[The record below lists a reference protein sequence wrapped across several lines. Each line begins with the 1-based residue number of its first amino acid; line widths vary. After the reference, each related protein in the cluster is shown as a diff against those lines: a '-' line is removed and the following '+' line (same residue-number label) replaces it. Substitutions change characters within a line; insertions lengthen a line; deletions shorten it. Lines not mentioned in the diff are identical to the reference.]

1 MSSSKFLLFPVLAL
15 FLTVAASAQ
24 KKQPPPPPAHAKS
37 PSPAVTDELIHKQFG
52 DNCSLLPGPPQFV
65 ADMDDDGIEDLIVA
79 AKCKNP
85 MADKDEYSFV
95 VADPYDSFLGYSDV
109 KVTSTF
115 ASDEPDRRGIS
126 LLIIHGAEKDGW
138 RAETPK
144 AKFLLINLPFKT
156 LTVKRLAMKKK
167 TILGIYMEEKGEGED
182 TSSVIFW
189 DGKKYK
195 YQQLGVDAGVTASAR
210 EGFKHRGHKVH
221 RGFWLFSALQNR
233 FPFIFQLQLFFHFR
247 L

>member
-1 MSSSKFLLFPVLAL
+1 MSSSKWLLLPAL
-15 FLTVAASAQ
+15 TLLLTVAAAAQ
-24 KKQPPPPPAHAKS
+24 KKQPPPPPAHATH

-65 ADMDDDGIEDLIVA
+65 ADLDDDGVDDLLVA

-126 LLIIHGAEKDGW
+126 LLIIHGADKDAW
-138 RAETPK
+138 RAEKPK

-156 LTVKRLAMKKK
+156 LTVKRFALKKK

-182 TSSVIFW
+182 TSSVIYW

-195 YQQLGVDAGVTASAR
+195 YQQLGSTL
-210 EGFKHRGHKVH
+210 E
-221 RGFWLFSALQNR
+221 
-233 FPFIFQLQLFFHFR
+233 
-247 L
+247 

>member
-1 MSSSKFLLFPVLAL
+1 MSSSKFLLLPALAL
-15 FLTVAASAQ
+15 LLTVAASAQ

-52 DNCSLLPGPPQFV
+52 ENCSLLAGPPQFV
-65 ADMDDDGIEDLIVA
+65 ADMDGDGIDDLVIA
-79 AKCKNP
+79 AKCRNP

-126 LLIIHGAEKDGW
+126 LLIIHGAEKDAW

-167 TILGIYMEEKGEGED
+167 TVLGIYMEEKGEGED
-182 TSSVIFW
+182 TSSVIYW
-189 DGKKYK
+189 DGKKYR
-195 YQQLGVDAGVTASAR
+195 YQQLGSTL
-210 EGFKHRGHKVH
+210 E
-221 RGFWLFSALQNR
+221 
-233 FPFIFQLQLFFHFR
+233 
-247 L
+247 